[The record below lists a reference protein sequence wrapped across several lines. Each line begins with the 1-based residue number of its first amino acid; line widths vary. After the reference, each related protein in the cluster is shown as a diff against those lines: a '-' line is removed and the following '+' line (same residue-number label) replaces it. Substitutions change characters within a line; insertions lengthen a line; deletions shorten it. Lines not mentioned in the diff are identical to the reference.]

1 MKKRKSLPK
10 AEENSEL
17 DEIEAFTLPLDTLR
31 EKLKTNLNSGM
42 LQQDAEER
50 LKSIGPNVVPRVK
63 TSFLRVYLAP
73 FLNWLITVYLIVSTI
88 LAFFAFFV
96 LPQVWF
102 QVTEWLSV
110 IAVNVIIVIVQQARA
125 QTEFSAL
132 QKLSAPKSK
141 VLRDGRL
148 TEVSSEELV
157 PGDIIKLEQGDR
169 IPADARVIVG
179 SSLRVNEA
187 TLTGE
192 SNEVEKSAAEATCE
206 AGLSISCKINMLFL
220 GTFVTAGTATAL
232 VVETGRFT
240 QLGKMSKKLEELNT
254 GEMPLHQKINK
265 LAKNLTL
272 IVLSYLSISI
282 TYDILRLYLSS
293 NISNT
298 PIVARDIVRS
308 LTTALSI
315 LPINIPL
322 LVTIVMLTGALAMAQ
337 HKVIIRNLNSIESL
351 GRVSVVCSDKTG
363 TITQNEMTAKWIY
376 TPTKAGGQLY
386 YVNSSS
392 SKTQGKITAVN
403 SDSRLEKPIENYEK
417 LQDGSQIAIAPETP
431 LEYLLVSAVLN
442 NDSFIVEKKETNN
455 NRIQKQPT
463 IAVTGDAT
471 DAALLFLFRKSEL
484 VEETYRSR
492 FESVQNWPFDSNLK
506 RMTKVFKETKNGRYV
521 LFTKGATE
529 VLLPKSSFV
538 LGKTAEERAFSQ
550 TDKDQVT
557 KNVELFSQ
565 SGQRIISF
573 AFRKMDRFNPDEK
586 RESIESDLTYLG
598 FVGITDPAREGVRE
612 SVSELKG
619 AGITPVMVTGD
630 SPGTAESIAREVGI
644 VENGHQVV
652 EGSAIQDLS
661 DENFL
666 RASVFARV
674 SPDDKMAIVARY
686 KTQNRVVAATGD
698 GVNDAQAI
706 LTADVGIAMGASGTD
721 VAREAADIVLADDSF
736 NSIVTG
742 IREGRGVFEKIQ
754 NVVFFYIAV
763 NLAEALVYFG
773 SSFIPGFYLLNTWQQ
788 IYIFAMAHSIP
799 PFALVIDRLGKS
811 VMKEKPRNNE
821 DIFGGHRKTALII
834 FALSLA
840 AMLSVAYFATLN
852 GVLPVFDGN
861 KIGYTPN
868 LSPINSLNSV
878 NWAQAKARTMLH
890 SVIFVAECTLILSLR
905 RIGKPIYKSLKED
918 RNWAIWPFILSVPL
932 AHLFLM
938 YIPQLQQILLKFG
951 VNLEIIQ
958 LTGIDWA
965 IVIAIGLVPIVLLE
979 LYKTWLLKSSTRKTN
994 SQTLNINL
1002 SKNN

>member
-1 MKKRKSLPK
+1 MAPPPPSK
-10 AEENSEL
+10 AEDNAEL
-17 DEIEAFTLPLDTLR
+17 DEIEALTLPVETLK
-31 EKLKTNLNSGM
+31 EKLKTNLNSGIS
-42 LQQDAEER
+42 QQDAEER
-50 LKSIGPNVVPRVK
+50 LKTTGPNIVPRGK

-73 FLNWLITVYLIVSTI
+73 FLNWLITIYLIVSTI

-125 QTEFSAL
+125 QKEFSAL
-132 QKLSAPKSK
+132 QKLAAPKSK
-141 VLRDGRL
+141 VLRDNRL
-148 TEVSSEELV
+148 IEVSSEELV

-169 IPADARVIVG
+169 IPADARVIAG

-220 GTFVTAGTATAL
+220 GTFVTAGTGTAL
-232 VVETGRFT
+232 VVATGRFT

-254 GEMPLHQKINK
+254 SEMPLHQKINK

-272 IVLSYLSISI
+272 IVLFYLSISI
-282 TYDILRLYLSS
+282 TYDIIRLYLSS

-337 HKVIIRNLNSIESL
+337 HKVIIRNLNSIETL

-363 TITQNEMTAKWIY
+363 TITQNEMTAKWMY
-376 TPTKAGGQLY
+376 TSAEGGGQLY
-386 YVNSSS
+386 YVTNSSS
-392 SKTQGKITAVN
+392 RIQGKITAVN

-417 LQDGSQIAIAPETP
+417 LQHGSQMAIAPETS
-431 LEYLLVSAVLN
+431 LEYLLISTLLN
-442 NDSFIVEKKETNN
+442 NDSFIIEERETNN
-455 NRIQKQPT
+455 NRIQKQQT
-463 IAVTGDAT
+463 LAVKGDAT
-471 DAALLFLFRKSEL
+471 DAALLFLFRKSRL

-492 FESVQNWPFDSNLK
+492 FENVQNWPFDSNLK
-506 RMTKVFKETKNGRYV
+506 RMAKVFKDTKNNQYV

-529 VLLPKSSFV
+529 VLLPKCRFI
-538 LGKTAEERAFSQ
+538 LNEGTEKTAFSQ
-550 TDKDQVT
+550 ADKDQLT
-557 KNVELFSQ
+557 KRVELFSR

-573 AFRKMDRFNPDEK
+573 AFRKMDRFNAEDK
-586 RESIESDLTYLG
+586 RESIENDLTYLG
-598 FVGITDPAREGVRE
+598 FVGITDPAREGVRGA
-612 SVSELKG
+612 VSELRA
-619 AGITPVMVTGD
+619 AGIAPVMITGD

-644 VENGHQVV
+644 IENDHHVV
-652 EGSAIQDLS
+652 EGSAIQVLS

-686 KTQNRVVAATGD
+686 KMENRVVAATGD

-706 LTADVGIAMGASGTD
+706 STADVGIAMGASGTD
-721 VAREAADIVLADDSF
+721 VARQAADIVLADDSF

-773 SSFIPGFYLLNTWQQ
+773 SSFIPAFFLLNTWQQ

-799 PFALVIDRLGKS
+799 PFALVIDSLSKD

-821 DIFGGHRKTALII
+821 DIFAGHRKTE
-834 FALSLA
+834 
-840 AMLSVAYFATLN
+840 
-852 GVLPVFDGN
+852 
-861 KIGYTPN
+861 IG
-868 LSPINSLNSV
+868 
-878 NWAQAKARTMLH
+878 R
-890 SVIFVAECTLILSLR
+890 
-905 RIGKPIYKSLKED
+905 
-918 RNWAIWPFILSVPL
+918 
-932 AHLFLM
+932 AH
-938 YIPQLQQILLKFG
+938 
-951 VNLEIIQ
+951 V
-958 LTGIDWA
+958 
-965 IVIAIGLVPIVLLE
+965 
-979 LYKTWLLKSSTRKTN
+979 
-994 SQTLNINL
+994 
-1002 SKNN
+1002 